1 MPQLSNIS
9 AEFTDRAM
17 DVVEQTLLAADW
29 ACERSEEGM
38 IHCASM
44 TKWGEFGGMFAWRD
58 EPASLNFSLTL
69 DLRAPNAKQSAIS
82 ELLRTIDGV
91 GLMVAVTILAEV
103 PQISAF
109 ERARDVAAFAG
120 LTPSLSQS
128 GTSVK
133 RRGAMTKEGSA
144 LLRKMLYMA
153 ALQAVKRT
161 NNAFHSCYNAFV
173 ERGKSKMC
181 ALGAIMHKIIRV
193 AFGVLKHDTP
203 FVKNF
208 AKLEA

>member
-1 MPQLSNIS
+1 MSQLNSIS

-82 ELLRTIDGV
+82 ELLRKINERLWLGHFDYWNDEG
-91 GLMVAVTILAEV
+91 VAVFRHTIPMFDRIAPDPGEIAAVLTAALEAADQFLPAFNFVVWAGKSAEE
-103 PQISAF
+103 A
-109 ERARDVAAFAG
+109 VAAVVFETHG
-120 LTPSLSQS
+120 
-128 GTSVK
+128 
-133 RRGAMTKEGSA
+133 
-144 LLRKMLYMA
+144 
-153 ALQAVKRT
+153 
-161 NNAFHSCYNAFV
+161 
-173 ERGKSKMC
+173 
-181 ALGAIMHKIIRV
+181 
-193 AFGVLKHDTP
+193 
-203 FVKNF
+203 
-208 AKLEA
+208 EA

>member
-82 ELLRTIDGV
+82 ELLRKINERLWLGHFDYWNDEG
-91 GLMVAVTILAEV
+91 VAVFRHTIPMLDRIAPDPGEIAAVLTAALDAADQFLPAFNFVVWAGKSAEE
-103 PQISAF
+103 A
-109 ERARDVAAFAG
+109 VAAVVFETHG
-120 LTPSLSQS
+120 
-128 GTSVK
+128 
-133 RRGAMTKEGSA
+133 
-144 LLRKMLYMA
+144 
-153 ALQAVKRT
+153 
-161 NNAFHSCYNAFV
+161 
-173 ERGKSKMC
+173 
-181 ALGAIMHKIIRV
+181 
-193 AFGVLKHDTP
+193 
-203 FVKNF
+203 
-208 AKLEA
+208 EA

>member
-1 MPQLSNIS
+1 MSQLNSIS

-82 ELLRTIDGV
+82 DLLRRINERLWLGHFDYWNDEG
-91 GLMVAVTILAEV
+91 VAVFRHTIPMFDRIAPDLGGDLYL
-103 PQISAF
+103 IN
-109 ERARDVAAFAG
+109 
-120 LTPSLSQS
+120 
-128 GTSVK
+128 
-133 RRGAMTKEGSA
+133 GAMTKLEDAGLFANATKKEDSA
-144 LLRKMLYMA
+144 
-153 ALQAVKRT
+153 
-161 NNAFHSCYNAFV
+161 
-173 ERGKSKMC
+173 
-181 ALGAIMHKIIRV
+181 
-193 AFGVLKHDTP
+193 
-203 FVKNF
+203 
-208 AKLEA
+208 